1 MIAISRLF
9 ARRGL
14 AAGAALLLTALA
26 ASACRETGDVQVTS
40 ISFRGTSAVKDEEL
54 KGIISTQE
62 SGFLP
67 WSRKRFFDRPEFD
80 RDVKRIEA
88 YYADRGY
95 PNAKVVGVEAALN
108 DAKDKVAITV
118 DINEGEPTIIETV
131 LFDGFNSVPA
141 AHLERLKA
149 HLPIAAGKPRDQRS
163 ILASHDMSV
172 AELRDH
178 GFPYANVRM
187 VEQPGSSDARVQLTV
202 AAEPGPQ
209 AVFGPISIEGAVS
222 VDEDVIRRELAFDE
236 GDEYQLSRLTET
248 QRRLYR
254 LELFQFA
261 NVVPRL
267 PEDRS
272 TQVPVT
278 VTVAEGKHRRLQLA
292 GGYGSEEKARG
303 RINWRHVN
311 FAGGARTGEVEAK
324 ASSLEQGL
332 RGSFT
337 EPFLLQRGLSM
348 RVSGS
353 TWWADEP
360 VYEYRSSGGRIGFT
374 KDFSRAGVAGERG
387 VRNTISA
394 TFIQEYED
402 YKISEAA
409 LNDPTFRD
417 ELIALGLDPETGRG
431 SGTVAALELDFERN
445 TSAQP
450 LDPRQGYVINA
461 HVENAGAFLLRG
473 TFDYTEL
480 SGELRGY
487 VPLGSRFVWANRARS
502 GTIAGPSSALIP
514 FYKRYFV
521 GGSSSVRGWG
531 RYQVSPL
538 TPSGQPIGG
547 RTMMEMSTEARFN
560 VRGKLGAV
568 LFVDGGN
575 VWAGPWEVQLN
586 TLRWAV
592 GPGIRYDTPIGPMRF
607 DLGVQMNPIEGLVLE
622 GNPEKRKWRVHFSIG
637 QAF

>member
-1 MIAISRLF
+1 MPRLLATVVLIA
-9 ARRGL
+9 
-14 AAGAALLLTALA
+14 LTA
-26 ASACRETGDVQVTS
+26 ASCRETGDVQVTS
-40 ISFRGTSAVKDEEL
+40 IKFRGTSAVTPDEL
-54 KGIISTQE
+54 KGVLATRE

-80 RDVKRIEA
+80 RDVQRIEA
-88 YYADRGY
+88 FYADRGY
-95 PNAKVVGVEAALN
+95 PQAKVVGVDVALN

-118 DINEGEPTIIETV
+118 EINEGQPTIVENVT
-131 LFDGFNSVPA
+131 FDGFDGLPA
-141 AHLERLKA
+141 DHLERLKA
-149 HLPIAAGKPRDQRS
+149 RLPIAAGKPRDQRL
-163 ILASHDMSV
+163 ILASHDMAV

-178 GFPYANVRM
+178 GFPYGSVRM
-187 VEQPGSSDARVQLTV
+187 VEREGSGETRVQLTV
-202 AAEPGPQ
+202 AADAGPQ
-209 AVFGPISIEGAVS
+209 AVFGAITVEGDVS
-222 VDEDVIRRELAFDE
+222 VDENVIRRELAFNE
-236 GDEYQLSRLTET
+236 GDQYQLSRITET
-248 QRRLYR
+248 QRRLYN

-272 TQVPVT
+272 PRVPVV

-311 FAGGARTGEVEAK
+311 FGGGARTGEVEAK

-332 RGSFT
+332 RGSLT
-337 EPFLLQRGLSM
+337 EPFLFQRGLSL
-348 RVSGS
+348 RLSGS

-360 VYEYRSSGGRIGFT
+360 VYEYRSSGGRIGIS
-374 KDFSRAGVAGERG
+374 KDFSRASIGSERG
-387 VRNTISA
+387 VRNTLSA
-394 TFIQEYED
+394 TLIQEYED
-402 YKISEAA
+402 YTIAPTV

-431 SGTVAALELDFERN
+431 SGTVTAVEFDFERN
-445 TSAQP
+445 TAAQP
-450 LDPRQGYVINA
+450 LDPRQGYVVNA
-461 HVENAGAFLLRG
+461 HVEKAGQWLRG
-473 TFDYTEL
+473 TFDYTEFA
-480 SGELRGY
+480 GELRGY

-502 GTIAGPSSALIP
+502 GTLAGPSAALIP

-521 GGSSSVRGWG
+521 GGSSSIRGWG

-538 TPSGQPIGG
+538 TPAGQPIGG
-547 RTMMEMSTEARFN
+547 RTMMEVSSEARFGI
-560 VRGKLGAV
+560 RGKLGAV

-586 TLRWAV
+586 KLRWAA

-607 DLGVQMNPIEGLVLE
+607 DLGVQLNPIDGLVLE

>member
-1 MIAISRLF
+1 MIMRNVLAT
-9 ARRGL
+9 RGL
-14 AAGAALLLTALA
+14 RAGITVLIFGLA

-40 ISFRGTSAVKDEEL
+40 ITFKGTNAVKDEEI
-54 KGIISTQE
+54 KAIISTEE

-88 YYADRGY
+88 FYADRGY
-95 PNAKVVGVEAALN
+95 PNAKVVGVDAALN
-108 DAKDKVAITV
+108 EAKDKVAITV
-118 DINEGEPTIIETV
+118 EINEGEPTIVENV
-131 LFDGFNSVPA
+131 LFDGFENVPA
-141 AHLERLKA
+141 DHLERLKA
-149 HLPIAAGKPRDQRS
+149 RLPIAVGKPRDQRA

-178 GFPYANVRM
+178 GFPYATIRM

-202 AAEPGPQ
+202 AADPGPE
-209 AVFGPISIEGAVS
+209 AVFGPVNIEGNVS
-222 VDEDVIRRELAFDE
+222 VGDAVIRRELAFNE
-236 GDEYQLSRLTET
+236 GDQYQVSRLTET
-248 QRRLYR
+248 QRRLYK

-267 PEDRS
+267 PENQ
-272 TQVPVT
+272 TAQVPVT
-278 VTVAEGKHRRLQLA
+278 VTVAEGKHRRLQFA

-311 FAGGARTGEVEAK
+311 FGGGARTGEVEAK
-324 ASSLEQGL
+324 ASSLEQGV

-360 VYEYRSSGGRIGFT
+360 VYEYRSSGGRIGLT
-374 KDFSRAGVAGERG
+374 KDFSRAGIAGERG
-387 VRNTISA
+387 VRNVISA

-402 YKISEAA
+402 YKISATA

-431 SGTVAALELDFERN
+431 SGTVAALEVDFERN
-445 TSAQP
+445 TSQQP
-450 LDPRQGYVINA
+450 LDPRQGYVINT
-461 HVENAGAFLLRG
+461 HIEKAGPFLLRG
-473 TFDYTEL
+473 TFEYTEL
-480 SGELRGY
+480 TGEVRGY
-487 VPLGSRFVWANRARS
+487 LPAGSRFVWANRVRS

-538 TPSGQPIGG
+538 TQSGQPIGG
-547 RTMMEMSTEARFN
+547 RTMMEVSTEARFN

-575 VWAGPWEVQLN
+575 VWEGPWEVQVN
-586 TLRWAV
+586 KLRWAA
-592 GPGIRYDTPIGPMRF
+592 GPGVRYDTPIGPMRF
-607 DLGVQMNPIEGLVLE
+607 DLGVQLNPIEGLVLE
-622 GNPEKRKWRVHFSIG
+622 GNPERRRWRVHFSIG